1 MTTISI
7 TIMALA
13 MVVMAI
19 ALSRTRFAIHKQD
32 LEVEK
37 LKRECDEARKESKA
51 KDLFVQNMSHEV
63 RTPLNAVV
71 GFAQLLALPPECL
84 TQEERDEY
92 AVHIQHNSN
101 MLTMLIDD
109 ILNIADVRS
118 GNYSITLN
126 DHPLNTLCNT
136 ALASVKCRV
145 KPEIILRY
153 ETDIPDDY
161 MIYTDAHRVQQ
172 ILINYL
178 TNAIKHTQVGS
189 IILSTSL
196 TEHPGMV
203 TFAVTD
209 TGDGVPIGQA
219 KNIFHRFTKLNDYV
233 QGTGLGLNICLT
245 LAERLHGEVFL
256 DTSYTNGARFV
267 FCSPISA
274 KQEK

>member
-1 MTTISI
+1 MITTSI
-7 TIMALA
+7 TVMALTI
-13 MVVMAI
+13 VVMAI
-19 ALSRTRFAIHKQD
+19 ALSRARFAIKRLKIELAESERKRD
-32 LEVEK
+32 DVEK
-37 LKRECDEARKESKA
+37 KSKT

-84 TQEERDEY
+84 TQEERSEY
-92 AVHIQHNSN
+92 AQHIQHNGN

-109 ILNIADVRS
+109 ILNISDVKS
-118 GNYSITLN
+118 GNYTITLN
-126 DHPLNTLCNT
+126 DHPVNALCNVT
-136 ALASVKCRV
+136 LASVKYRV
-145 KPEIILRY
+145 RPDIDLRF
-153 ETDIPDDY
+153 ESTLPDDY
-161 MIYTDAHRVQQ
+161 MIHTDAHRVQQ

-189 IILSTSL
+189 IVLSASL

-209 TGDGVPIGQA
+209 TGEGVPIGQA

-256 DTSYTNGARFV
+256 DTSYTKGARFV
-267 FCSPISA
+267 FCVPI
-274 KQEK
+274 KEEGK